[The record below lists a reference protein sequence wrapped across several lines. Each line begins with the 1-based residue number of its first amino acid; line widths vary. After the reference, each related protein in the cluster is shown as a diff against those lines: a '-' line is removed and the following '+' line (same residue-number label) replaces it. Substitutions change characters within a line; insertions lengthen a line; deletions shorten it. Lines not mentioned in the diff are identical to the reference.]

1 MATKKPVAPK
11 PDMQNEEMSES
22 YISIGLGLL
31 VVVVIGIL
39 VYNYFTQRNAG
50 QTPPPAQ
57 EITQESTT
65 SAQPGTT
72 YVVTEGDTL
81 WSISEK
87 AYGIGYNWR
96 AIADANSLSDTDQ
109 LEKGQELTIPEVS
122 AEPEASEIAMETSPE
137 ASAMMVEEMEATPE
151 PTPQA
156 SPVVS
161 PSPVASATPAA
172 SVMAQASPQASPEA
186 SVTPEAAPETQITGD
201 TYTVVHG
208 DTLWSIACRA
218 YGDCYQWTKIAQA
231 NDLTNPGLIHPGN
244 EFSIPR

>member
-1 MATKKPVAPK
+1 MATKKPVSQKAMA
-11 PDMQNEEMSES
+11 DNEEMSES

-39 VYNYFTQRNAG
+39 VYNYFTQRNAN
-50 QTPPPAQ
+50 QTPPTTE

-87 AYGIGYNWR
+87 AYGTGYNWR
-96 AIADANSLSDTDQ
+96 AIADANNLSDTDQ
-109 LEKGQELTIPEVS
+109 LEKGQELQIPE
-122 AEPEASEIAMETSPE
+122 AEASPEASDEMAMTATPE
-137 ASAMMVEEMEATPE
+137 ASAMMEEEVEATPE
-151 PTPQA
+151 PTPM
-156 SPVVS
+156 VS
-161 PSPVASATPAA
+161 PSPIASATPEA
-172 SVMAQASPQASPEA
+172 SVMAEASPEASPQAS
-186 SVTPEAAPETQITGD
+186 VTPETAPETQITGD

-218 YGDCYQWTKIAQA
+218 YGDCYQWTKIAEA
-231 NDLTNPGLIHPGN
+231 NHLANPGIIHAGN
-244 EFSIPR
+244 EFTIPR

>member
-1 MATKKPVAPK
+1 MATKKPVSPK
-11 PDMQNEEMSES
+11 IETQDEEMSES

-39 VYNYFTQRNAG
+39 VYNYFTQRNTN
-50 QTPPPAQ
+50 QTPPASE

-87 AYGIGYNWR
+87 AYGTGYNWR

-122 AEPEASEIAMETSPE
+122 PVAEASGDIAMAASPE
-137 ASAMMVEEMEATPE
+137 ASAMEEAMEATPE
-151 PTPQA
+151 PTPVA
-156 SPVVS
+156 SP
-161 PSPVASATPAA
+161 TPAA
-172 SVMAQASPQASPEA
+172 SVMVEASPEA
-186 SVTPEAAPETQITGD
+186 SPEAVVTPEVVSENPITGG

-208 DTLWSIACRA
+208 DTLWDIACRA
-218 YGDCYQWTKIAQA
+218 YGDCYQWTKIAEA
-231 NDLTNPGLIHPGN
+231 NNLSNPGLIHPGN
-244 EFSIPR
+244 EFTIPR